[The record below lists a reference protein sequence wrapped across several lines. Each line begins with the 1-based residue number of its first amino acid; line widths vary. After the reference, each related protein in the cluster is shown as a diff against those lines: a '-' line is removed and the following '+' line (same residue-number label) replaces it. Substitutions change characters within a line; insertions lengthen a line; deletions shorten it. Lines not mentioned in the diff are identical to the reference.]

1 MVTFARRQRSPYIAK
16 GLDQQGRIGQSENS
30 LSCAEGIIIGVLMAL
45 AVWAALII
53 IWVTL

>member
-53 IWVTL
+53 LWVTL

>member
-1 MVTFARRQRSPYIAK
+1 MPTFARRQRSPYIAR
-16 GLDQQGRIGQSENS
+16 GLDQQGRIEQRDNG
-30 LSCAEGIIIGVLMAL
+30 LSCAEGILIGVLMAL